1 MNHPEPMRP
10 SGTSARFFGVG
21 RGVARSAGPWGIVVR
36 LHAMSLVTVSICLP
50 ALAST
55 PDASEPAPSTIGPA
69 PAAGTQPVGI
79 SASESSTAGLAP
91 APVVSPPADATAS
104 PTAGTAPAP
113 SEAPTADATEPP
125 PQRFYIRNFRVLGT
139 HGVDPAHP
147 ILSNAEIEAV
157 IYPYMGPYRTSQD
170 VEMARAAL
178 EKAYQDKGYQT
189 VSVQTPAQSMPDI
202 LRRGVVILQVTQF
215 PVGRLRVVGSRYYLP
230 SRIEQQAAS
239 MAEGVVPNF
248 NEVTKDV
255 VSLNQLPDRQVT
267 PELRSGE
274 LPGTVD
280 INLNVK
286 DTFPLHGS
294 VELNNRYSVDTTSLR
309 VSASIDYDNLWQLG
323 HTLTV
328 SYQVAPENPRQ
339 ASVYSG
345 SYLARI
351 PGIDW
356 LSLLAY
362 GTKSD
367 SNVNTLGAV
376 NVAGRGKVIG
386 GRMIIALPSEK
397 GFSESVSLGL
407 DYKSYDQGV
416 TLASAPPEDTPVV
429 YLPLSATYSASW
441 QGGDGSLTQLDSGA
455 TLSLRGLGSSSQR
468 DFTAD
473 RYGSSANFIY
483 LRGDLSRTQPL
494 PRDFELYGKIQAQVA
509 DEALVSSE
517 QISAGGLDTVRGYLE
532 SEDLGDNGVVGQFE
546 VRTASIGQ
554 LNPSAVNDW
563 RLYAFSDAAELGLN
577 DALPQ
582 QQTTFNLASVG
593 FGTRI
598 KLFDHFNGSLD
609 AALPL
614 ITSQDT
620 SAHTWRL
627 TLRGQTVF

>member
-1 MNHPEPMRP
+1 MPARVMNQPKSMRCSHSP
-10 SGTSARFFGVG
+10 ALLRRRALPLAALS
-21 RGVARSAGPWGIVVR
+21 
-36 LHAMSLVTVSICLP
+36 MCLP
-50 ALAST
+50 ALAAGT
-55 PDASEPAPSTIGPA
+55 PLIDVSSQATSPANASAPSSA
-69 PAAGTQPVGI
+69 P
-79 SASESSTAGLAP
+79 
-91 APVVSPPADATAS
+91 
-104 PTAGTAPAP
+104 
-113 SEAPTADATEPP
+113 APTADTTEPP

-139 HGVDPAHP
+139 RGVDPAHP
-147 ILSNAEIEAV
+147 ILSKAQIEAV
-157 IYPYMGPYRTSQD
+157 IYPFMGPYRTAQD
-170 VEMARAAL
+170 VEMARGAL

-202 LRRGVVILQVTQF
+202 LRRGVIVLQVTQF

-239 MAEGVVPNF
+239 MAQGVVPNF
-248 NEVTKDV
+248 NEVTKDI

-274 LPGTVD
+274 IPGTVD
-280 INLNVK
+280 IDLNVK
-286 DTFPLHGS
+286 DTLPLHGS
-294 VELNNRYSVDTTSLR
+294 VEVNNRYSVDTTPLR
-309 VSASIDYDNLWQLG
+309 LNASVDYDNLWQLG
-323 HTLTV
+323 HTLSL

-339 ASVYSG
+339 ATVFSG

-356 LSLLAY
+356 LNLLAY

-386 GRMIIALPSEK
+386 GRMIIALPADK

-416 TLASAPPEDTPVV
+416 TLASAPAEETPVV

-441 QGGDGSLTQLDSGA
+441 QGGDGSLTQLDSGV

-473 RYGSSANFIY
+473 RFGSSANFIY
-483 LRGDLSRTQPL
+483 FRGDLSRTQPL
-494 PRDFELYGKIQAQVA
+494 PEDFQLYGKIQTQVSN
-509 DEALVSSE
+509 EALVSSE
-517 QISAGGLDTVRGYLE
+517 QIGAGGLDTVRGYLE
-532 SEDLGDNGVVGQFE
+532 SEDLGDNGVIGQFE
-546 VRTASIGQ
+546 IRTASIGQ
-554 LNPSAVNDW
+554 LNPSVVNDW
-563 RLYAFSDAAELGLN
+563 RLYGFSDAAELGLN
-577 DALPQ
+577 DTLPQ

-620 SAHTWRL
+620 AAHTWRL
-627 TLRGQTVF
+627 TLRGQTIF